1 MREQGLEAQRPA
13 GGSMRAL
20 IDQLRGLGTA
30 RLAALG
36 GVGVATL
43 ALLAFLALRA
53 VEPPMALLYGDLDQR
68 DAAQVVAALER
79 QRIPHRI
86 AGGGAQVLVP
96 EAEVPRVRLLLAR
109 DGLPSGGSVGNEI
122 FDRGESLT
130 TTPFQ
135 QEMNR
140 LRALEGELS
149 RTIRGLA
156 GVRQARVHL
165 VLPRREPFSRERG
178 EAQASIVLTMQGAQR
193 LDRDGVQAVLHLV
206 SAAVPG
212 LRPQNVS
219 IVDSRGELLARG
231 GQALAGAAA
240 AQGTEDLR
248 RSQELRLARAVED
261 LLERTLGPGRV
272 RAEAAVEMDF
282 DRVQTVEE
290 RFDPDNQVPR
300 STQATTETNRSTEPG
315 NVSVQNQL
323 PGAEAAAGGA
333 RTDQAR
339 QEETTNFEIGRVTR
353 NVLRDQPAIRRV
365 SVAVL
370 VDGVWE
376 PVPGGAPRWRERTP
390 EEMQRLA
397 VLARSAVGFDER
409 RGDRVEVVSLRFAEP
424 PLSDATSD
432 GFAILGYTVPP
443 ALLGRIVESA
453 ILALVALAAILLLLR
468 PLVGRLGVALAAPP
482 AQVGAGAAGALAAD
496 GGAGGTAALS
506 AGGTAALSAGEP
518 AAALPGAAPAEEQMV
533 SIARVEGQISASALK
548 ALAELVD
555 RNPEQSAGV
564 IRRWLVPEEVE
575 E

>member
-1 MREQGLEAQRPA
+1 
-13 GGSMRAL
+13 MRAL
-20 IDQLRGLGTA
+20 IDQLRGLGTL

-53 VEPPMALLYGDLDQR
+53 AEPPMALLYGDLDQR

-109 DGLPSGGSVGNEI
+109 DGLPAGGSVGNEI

-178 EAQASIVLTMQGAQR
+178 EAQASVVLTMHGAQR
-193 LDRDGVQAVLHLV
+193 LDREGVQAVLHLV
-206 SAAVPG
+206 STAVPG

-231 GQALAGAAA
+231 GQALAGPAA
-240 AQGTEDLR
+240 AQGTEELR
-248 RSQELRLARAVED
+248 RTQELRLARAVED

-290 RFDPDNQVPR
+290 RFDPENQVPR
-300 STQATTETNRSTEPG
+300 STQSTTETNRSMEPG

-323 PGAEAAAGGA
+323 PGADAQAGGA

-353 NVLRDQPAIRRV
+353 NVMRDQPAIRRV

-376 PVPGGAPRWRERTP
+376 PVAGGAPRWRERTP
-390 EEMQRLA
+390 EEMQRIA
-397 VLARSAVGFDER
+397 ALARSAVGFDER

-424 PLSDATSD
+424 PLSDAAPD
-432 GFAILGYTVPP
+432 GFAILGHTVPP

-468 PLVGRLGVALAAPP
+468 PLVGRLGVALATPP
-482 AQVGAGAAGALAAD
+482 ALAAAGVAGALAAD
-496 GGAGGTAALS
+496 GGAGVAAVAGPGGATALP
-506 AGGTAALSAGEP
+506 GGEP
-518 AAALPGAAPAEEQMV
+518 TAALPGAAPAPAEDQMV
-533 SIARVEGQISASALK
+533 SVARVDGQMSATALQ
-548 ALAELVD
+548 ALAALVN
-555 RNPEQSAGV
+555 RHPEQSVGV
-564 IRRWLVPEEVE
+564 IRRWLAPEEAAE
-575 E
+575 

>member
-1 MREQGLEAQRPA
+1 
-13 GGSMRAL
+13 MRAL
-20 IDQLRGLGTA
+20 IDQLRGLGPL

-53 VEPPMALLYGDLDQR
+53 AEPPMALLYGDLDQR

-79 QRIPHRI
+79 QRIAHRI

-178 EAQASIVLTMQGAQR
+178 EAQASVVLTMQGAQR
-193 LDRDGVQAVLHLV
+193 LDREGVQAVLHLV

-231 GQALAGAAA
+231 GQALAGPAA
-240 AQGTEDLR
+240 AQGTEELR
-248 RSQELRLARAVED
+248 RTQELRLARAVED

-290 RFDPDNQVPR
+290 RFDPENQVPR
-300 STQATTETNRSTEPG
+300 STQSTTETNRSTEPG

-323 PGAEAAAGGA
+323 PGADAQTGGA
-333 RTDQAR
+333 RTDQSR

-376 PVPGGAPRWRERTP
+376 PVPGAAPRWRERTP
-390 EEMQRLA
+390 EEMQRIA
-397 VLARSAVGFDER
+397 ALARSAVGFDER

-424 PLSDATSD
+424 PPADAAPE
-432 GFAILGYTVPP
+432 GFVILGHAVPP
-443 ALLGRIVESA
+443 ALVGRIVESA

-468 PLVGRLGVALAAPP
+468 PLVGRLGVALATPP
-482 AQVGAGAAGALAAD
+482 ALVAAGAAGALTAD
-496 GGAGGTAALS
+496 GGAAVAAVAGPGGATALP
-506 AGGTAALSAGEP
+506 GGDA
-518 AAALPGAAPAEEQMV
+518 AAALPGAEQAPADDQMV
-533 SIARVEGQISASALK
+533 SVARVDGQMRASALQ
-548 ALAELVD
+548 ALAALVD
-555 RNPEQSAGV
+555 RNPEQSVAV
-564 IRRWLVPEEVE
+564 IRRWLAPEEAAE
-575 E
+575 